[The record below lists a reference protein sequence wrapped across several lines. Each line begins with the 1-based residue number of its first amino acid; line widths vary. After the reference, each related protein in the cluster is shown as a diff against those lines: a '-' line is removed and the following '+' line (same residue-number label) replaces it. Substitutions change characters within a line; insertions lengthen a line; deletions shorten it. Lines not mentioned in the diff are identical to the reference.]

1 MRRPAIVIVTFKRQ
15 ELLAQLFE
23 SIKKLTVP
31 AWRVVVVDN
40 ENSPRTAQ
48 MAASFAAELDAAWGP
63 TTDDPDAEGGTSRL
77 EYVPM
82 EENTGG
88 AGGFSAG
95 VGRAYELGA
104 EWFWVMDDDVAVEP
118 DGLATL
124 ARWSEEADA
133 IMGQR
138 RDFDGGHF
146 FWQHRF
152 WTGLAIYNPFSR
164 DGWKPGERYKLAN
177 ALCFEGSF
185 FSRSLV
191 KKIGLP
197 DPRFFIYLDD
207 ACYGYLASKA
217 GKVYYVPDYVLSR
230 RREVANKE
238 VGRVRQLNSTSDMT
252 RYYITRN
259 RAYLARYYRLYGD
272 YNPVGY
278 AVGTL
283 ANSQRSS
290 SASCWWTAST
300 WAAAGRACGWLQG
313 EPPHPARSHLGAHA
327 PAGVANPKRNRGCPV
342 HPRRNKR
349 REARASR
356 LLLHQVAGVV
366 GFEPTLMALKKP
378 LS

>member
-95 VGRAYELGA
+95 VGRAFELGA

-124 ARWSEEADA
+124 ARWSAQADA

-146 FWQHRF
+146 FWQH
-152 WTGLAIYNPFSR
+152 
-164 DGWKPGERYKLAN
+164 
-177 ALCFEGSF
+177 CH
-185 FSRSLV
+185 
-191 KKIGLP
+191 
-197 DPRFFIYLDD
+197 
-207 ACYGYLASKA
+207 
-217 GKVYYVPDYVLSR
+217 
-230 RREVANKE
+230 REHV
-238 VGRVRQLNSTSDMT
+238 
-252 RYYITRN
+252 I
-259 RAYLARYYRLYGD
+259 
-272 YNPVGY
+272 
-278 AVGTL
+278 
-283 ANSQRSS
+283 
-290 SASCWWTAST
+290 
-300 WAAAGRACGWLQG
+300 
-313 EPPHPARSHLGAHA
+313 
-327 PAGVANPKRNRGCPV
+327 
-342 HPRRNKR
+342 
-349 REARASR
+349 
-356 LLLHQVAGVV
+356 
-366 GFEPTLMALKKP
+366 
-378 LS
+378 

>member
-48 MAASFAAELDAAWGP
+48 MAASFAAELDAVWGP

-77 EYVPM
+77 EY
-82 EENTGG
+82 
-88 AGGFSAG
+88 
-95 VGRAYELGA
+95 
-104 EWFWVMDDDVAVEP
+104 
-118 DGLATL
+118 
-124 ARWSEEADA
+124 
-133 IMGQR
+133 
-138 RDFDGGHF
+138 
-146 FWQHRF
+146 
-152 WTGLAIYNPFSR
+152 
-164 DGWKPGERYKLAN
+164 
-177 ALCFEGSF
+177 
-185 FSRSLV
+185 
-191 KKIGLP
+191 
-197 DPRFFIYLDD
+197 D

-283 ANSQRSS
+283 ANFSKELIRIMLVD
-290 SASCWWTAST
+290 
-300 WAAAGRACGWLQG
+300 R
-313 EPPHPARSHLGAHA
+313 EHLGSGWARLWAGYKESRRILHD
-327 PAGVANPKRNRGCPV
+327 PAW
-342 HPRRNKR
+342 
-349 REARASR
+349 
-356 LLLHQVAGVV
+356 
-366 GFEPTLMALKKP
+366 EPMPP
-378 LS
+378 LE

>member
-1 MRRPAIVIVTFKRQ
+1 MC
-15 ELLAQLFE
+15 
-23 SIKKLTVP
+23 
-31 AWRVVVVDN
+31 
-40 ENSPRTAQ
+40 
-48 MAASFAAELDAAWGP
+48 
-63 TTDDPDAEGGTSRL
+63 
-77 EYVPM
+77 
-82 EENTGG
+82 
-88 AGGFSAG
+88 
-95 VGRAYELGA
+95 
-104 EWFWVMDDDVAVEP
+104 
-118 DGLATL
+118 
-124 ARWSEEADA
+124 
-133 IMGQR
+133 
-138 RDFDGGHF
+138 RDLKVSQTGHF

-283 ANSQRSS
+283 ANFSKELIRIMLVD
-290 SASCWWTAST
+290 
-300 WAAAGRACGWLQG
+300 R
-313 EPPHPARSHLGAHA
+313 EHLGSGWARLW
-327 PAGVANPKRNRGCPV
+327 AGYKES
-342 HPRRNKR
+342 RRILR
-349 REARASR
+349 DRTW
-356 LLLHQVAGVV
+356 
-366 GFEPTLMALKKP
+366 EPMPP
-378 LS
+378 LE

>member
-95 VGRAYELGA
+95 VGRAFELGA

-283 ANSQRSS
+283 ANFSKELIRIMLVD
-290 SASCWWTAST
+290 
-300 WAAAGRACGWLQG
+300 R
-313 EPPHPARSHLGAHA
+313 EHLGSGWARLW
-327 PAGVANPKRNRGCPV
+327 AGYKES
-342 HPRRNKR
+342 RRILR
-349 REARASR
+349 DPTW
-356 LLLHQVAGVV
+356 
-366 GFEPTLMALKKP
+366 EPMPP
-378 LS
+378 LE